1 LSFIPIASIA
11 TVALGNLAPARNIS
25 GQRCVSVV
33 NGVCTAAVL
42 NRAILIEFGGYV
54 RKLALLFLCS
64 CFAIIS
70 AHAQQFD
77 VQFGVS
83 GIHSQS
89 ASNFDITNL
98 NNAPQSLS
106 GGVYPSFG
114 ADFTLLHNLGVGGEV
129 SWKASKSLYQG
140 VLDYRPIFWDIN
152 AVYAKKVTRVGF
164 ALMAGIG
171 GESTRFYQD
180 TCVSVNFNGQC
191 QNFISSNH
199 FLTHLGG
206 ALRLYPTHSVYIAPE
221 IHYYYVKNNVEFTS
235 PNVVRYSLNIG
246 YTFGK

>member
-1 LSFIPIASIA
+1 M
-11 TVALGNLAPARNIS
+11 
-25 GQRCVSVV
+25 
-33 NGVCTAAVL
+33 
-42 NRAILIEFGGYV
+42 

-64 CFAIIS
+64 CFALAVS
-70 AHAQQFD
+70 ARAQQFD
-77 VQFGVS
+77 AQFGIS

-98 NNAPQSLS
+98 DHAAQSLS
-106 GGVYPSFG
+106 GGVYPSFA

-129 SWKASKSLYQG
+129 SWKASKGLYQG
-140 VLDYRPIFWDIN
+140 ILDYRPIFWDIN
-152 AVYAKKVTRVGF
+152 GVYARKVTRVGF

-171 GESTRFYQD
+171 GQSTRFYQD
-180 TCVSVNFNGQC
+180 SCVSINPTTGQC
-191 QNFISSNH
+191 QNFVSSNH

-206 ALRLYPTHSVYIAPE
+206 ALRLYATHSIYVAPE

>member
-1 LSFIPIASIA
+1 M
-11 TVALGNLAPARNIS
+11 
-25 GQRCVSVV
+25 
-33 NGVCTAAVL
+33 
-42 NRAILIEFGGYV
+42 

-64 CFAIIS
+64 FFALAVS

-77 VQFGVS
+77 AQFGVS

-89 ASNFDITNL
+89 ASNFDITNFDH
-98 NNAPQSLS
+98 AAQSLS
-106 GGVYPSFG
+106 GGVYPSFA
-114 ADFTLLHNLGVGGEV
+114 ADFTLFHDLGVGGEV

-140 VLDYRPIFWDIN
+140 FIDYRPIFWDLN

-171 GESTRFYQD
+171 GQSTRFYQD
-180 TCVSVNFNGQC
+180 SCVSINPTTGQC
-191 QNFISSNH
+191 QNFVSSNH

-206 ALRLYPTHSVYIAPE
+206 ALRLYATHSVYIAPE

>member
-1 LSFIPIASIA
+1 MPY
-11 TVALGNLAPARNIS
+11 ALRTAP
-25 GQRCVSVV
+25 
-33 NGVCTAAVL
+33 

-54 RKLALLFLCS
+54 RKLALLFLSS
-64 CFAIIS
+64 CFALAVS

-77 VQFGVS
+77 AQFGIS

-89 ASNFDITNL
+89 ATNFDITNV
-98 NNAPQSLS
+98 NNAAQSLS
-106 GGVYPSFG
+106 GGVYPSFA

-129 SWKASKSLYQG
+129 SWRASKSLYQG
-140 VLDYRPIFWDIN
+140 FIDYRPIFWDIN
-152 AVYAKKVTRVGF
+152 AVYVKKVTRVGF
-164 ALMAGIG
+164 ALMGGIG
-171 GESTRFYQD
+171 AESTRFYQD
-180 TCVSVNFNGQC
+180 TCVSINPTTGGC

-221 IHYYYVKNNVEFTS
+221 IHYYYVKNNLEFTS

>member
-1 LSFIPIASIA
+1 
-11 TVALGNLAPARNIS
+11 
-25 GQRCVSVV
+25 
-33 NGVCTAAVL
+33 
-42 NRAILIEFGGYV
+42 V

-64 CFAIIS
+64 FFALAVS

-77 VQFGVS
+77 AQFGVS

-89 ASNFDITNL
+89 ASNFDITNFDH
-98 NNAPQSLS
+98 AAQSLS
-106 GGVYPSFG
+106 GGVYPSFA
-114 ADFTLLHNLGVGGEV
+114 ADFTLFHDLGVGGEV

-140 VLDYRPIFWDIN
+140 FIDYRPIFWDLN

-171 GESTRFYQD
+171 GQSTRFYQD
-180 TCVSVNFNGQC
+180 SCVSINPTTGQC
-191 QNFISSNH
+191 QNFVSSNH

-206 ALRLYPTHSVYIAPE
+206 ALRLYATHSVYIAPE